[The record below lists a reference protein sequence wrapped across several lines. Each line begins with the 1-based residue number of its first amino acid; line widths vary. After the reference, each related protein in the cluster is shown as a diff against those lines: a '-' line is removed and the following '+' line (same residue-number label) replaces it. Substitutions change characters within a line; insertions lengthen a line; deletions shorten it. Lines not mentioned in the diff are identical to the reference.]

1 MTRVVTLTLN
11 PALDRTVILDDLR
24 PGHVH
29 RARST
34 RSDAGGKGVNVA
46 ACLADWGVPVA
57 AAGLLGQDNAGP
69 FEALLAAKGIADR
82 FVRIPGETRTN
93 LKLVDG
99 AGGDTTDINLP
110 GLTVEAGSLD
120 AVRAMLRQAVAPGT
134 LVVLAGSLPGGVSP
148 AIYAEIAA
156 ELRPLGARL
165 VLDASGPALAAA
177 LAAPAEA
184 LPFAVKPN
192 RHELEEWAGRSLPDL
207 AGVAAAARGLVA
219 RGIPLVVVS
228 LGAEGALFAT
238 AEGTALAHPPATRVT
253 STVGAGDAL
262 VAGLVAGL
270 HAGLDRLATARLAL
284 AFAAGKLTL
293 PGANLPAR
301 DTVLALAGTVRVE
314 PLAASEGGPAIRRPA
329 ATQDGGAPAGRDAV
343 RREEAMGRMP

>member
-29 RARST
+29 RARGT

-57 AAGLLGQDNAGP
+57 ATGLLGDGNAAP
-69 FEALLAAKGIADR
+69 FQALLAAKGIDDR

-93 LKLVDG
+93 LKLFD
-99 AGGDTTDINLP
+99 AGTGDTTDINLP
-110 GLTVEAGSLD
+110 GLTVGPDALA
-120 AVRAMLRQAVAPGT
+120 AVRDVLRRAVEPGT
-134 LVVLAGSLPGGVSP
+134 LVVLAGSLPGGVAP
-148 AIYAEIAA
+148 EIYAEIAA
-156 ELRPLGARL
+156 ELRPAGARL

-177 LAAPAEA
+177 LAAPAGA

-192 RHELEEWAGRSLPDL
+192 RHELEDWAGRSLPAL
-207 AGVAAAARGLVA
+207 ADVVEAAHGLVA

-228 LGAEGALFAT
+228 LGPEGALFAT
-238 AEGTALAHPPATRVT
+238 AEGTLHAHPPPTRVT

-270 HAGLDRLATARLAL
+270 HADLDAAATARLAL
-284 AFAAGKLTL
+284 AFAAGKLGL
-293 PGANLPAR
+293 AGANLPAR
-301 DTVLALAGTVRVE
+301 ATVLAIAETVRITPV
-314 PLAASEGGPAIRRPA
+314 
-329 ATQDGGAPAGRDAV
+329 DV
-343 RREEAMGRMP
+343 RA